1 MTIVQVAR
9 KKTFFEL
16 ILDWKTILSNK
27 VKEKEN
33 VSLVGNR
40 MKQLVGNL
48 DSFLFLRNQPI
59 KRIRNVWFEC
69 ERKMSRLN
77 QHEFWI
83 FKLF

>member
-27 VKEKEN
+27 DKEKEN

-59 KRIRNVWFEC
+59 KRIRNV
-69 ERKMSRLN
+69 
-77 QHEFWI
+77 
-83 FKLF
+83 

>member
-59 KRIRNVWFEC
+59 KRIRNIWLEC
-69 ERKMSRLN
+69 EGEMSRLN
-77 QHEFWI
+77 QHEFWT
-83 FKLF
+83 